1 MELPFELAPSEIDGL
16 GLLNTMINGVITKK
30 LIVNA
35 VKQILIKGPG
45 KYIKLAKISNQQN
58 D

>member
-1 MELPFELAPSEIDGL
+1 MELPFELAGSVTEGL
-16 GLLNTMINGVITKK
+16 KLLNNKINEEITKK

-45 KYIKLAKISNQQN
+45 IQ